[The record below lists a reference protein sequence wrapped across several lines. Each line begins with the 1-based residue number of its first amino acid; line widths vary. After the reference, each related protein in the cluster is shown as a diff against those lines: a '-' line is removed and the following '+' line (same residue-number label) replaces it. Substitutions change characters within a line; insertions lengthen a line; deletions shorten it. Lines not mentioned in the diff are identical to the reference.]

1 MTAALAVVWTA
12 FLTTAVACALLV
24 LLGGVRGRVSYA
36 LYMRLVGVCVF
47 LGGVGFVA
55 LFVGLAFLIG
65 GVR

>member
-1 MTAALAVVWTA
+1 MTAAYVVVWTA

-36 LYMRLVGVCVF
+36 LYMRLTGVCVF
-47 LGGVGFVA
+47 LAAVGMVA